1 MFPVDEE
8 VVIGEDFIYRISEAS
23 LIKYTMDLLK
33 LVREAVIELT
43 VAIRIEE
50 HRRHNGSEETGNI
63 EIAEYLDEFKR

>member
-1 MFPVDEE
+1 MFPVDKE
-8 VVIGEDFIYRISEAS
+8 VVIGEDFIYRISEDN

-50 HRRHNGSEETGNI
+50 HQRHNGGDETGNI
-63 EIAEYLDEFKR
+63 EIFEYMDEFKR